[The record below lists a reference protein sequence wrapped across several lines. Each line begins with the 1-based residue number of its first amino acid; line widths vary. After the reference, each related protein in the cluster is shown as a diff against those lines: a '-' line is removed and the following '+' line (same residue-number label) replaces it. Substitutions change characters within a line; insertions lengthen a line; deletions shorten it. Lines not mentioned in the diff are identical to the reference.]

1 MGEGASCWYKYKS
14 MGRRRAAGTNPW
26 GRGRAPGTDSWGRGR
41 APGRTCRM
49 RRAPRRNQWGG
60 ERVQAPA
67 TYFGRG
73 RASYTNRLG
82 VGASPCPGCV
92 SGSKE
97 GGREGTR
104 REGGGGARSSDEGRK
119 KGGERER
126 RLGIHICL
134 RNLKNAE
141 AHASHL
147 LQPILWTFHILGEY
161 SLAGA
166 MSFHL
171 LPTKHGKKENG
182 VAPFQPVLEPNTP

>member
-26 GRGRAPGTDSWGRGR
+26 GRGHAPGIDSWGRGR
-41 APGRTCRM
+41 ASCRTCRM
-49 RRAPRRNQWGG
+49 RRAPCRNQWGRG
-60 ERVQAPA
+60 EGASSC
-67 TYFGRG
+67 YIFWE
-73 RASYTNRLG
+73 RASFLYKSI
-82 VGASPCPGCV
+82 GAQCLCSSWLCV
-92 SGSKE
+92 RVE
-97 GGREGTR
+97 GRRKGREWKGR
-104 REGGGGARSSDEGRK
+104 RRGARSSDGGRK
-119 KGGERER
+119 KGGEWER
-126 RLGIHICL
+126 RLGIHTCL

-141 AHASHL
+141 AHTSHL
-147 LQPILWTFHILGEY
+147 LQLILWTFHILGEY